1 MTRDSKLWW
10 LWIAVAVITAVS
22 SRMDLIDPLLPAAHT
37 DKAHALIELLAL
49 IAGIV
54 GGVMRM
60 SPLPI
65 SPEGRTDA
73 IRKDVEKAMR

>member
-10 LWIAVAVITAVS
+10 LWIAVAVITAIS
-22 SRMDLIDPLLPAAHT
+22 SRMDLIDPLLPAQHT
-37 DKAHALIELLAL
+37 DKVHALIELLAL

-65 SPEGRTDA
+65 SPEGRVDA
-73 IRKDVEKAMR
+73 IRKDVEKALR